1 MDVAVESRE
10 GEYVGGYTRGFE
22 VREDGEEEEEEE
34 IRYEAHGE
42 AS

>member
-1 MDVAVESRE
+1 MWRSSPVKGSMWEGTRE
-10 GEYVGGYTRGFE
+10 GFE